1 MPHVAYMEITGGTSG
16 DQVRAY
22 VFEQETDRLMQ
33 EFSFSLGQ
41 DTTVELPEGLED
53 TIVSVPLDW
62 FGIRAMEL
70 PMDDPES
77 IRDVLPY
84 ELEGLVLGDPSGM
97 VMDAVL
103 LDSLD
108 PDPNRDSAASDG
120 DKITMDGPNS
130 HVLAVYMEKQKLG
143 SLLDSLKHSGIDP
156 RAVTSSELGELVQS
170 LRSGGDL
177 SGLVAGSSPLED
189 QQLPDRARAEILA
202 PTVNFRRGEFAYTK
216 EAQKTRRMFIRT
228 AALAVAL
235 VLALSG
241 HMVLK
246 AVGLGKEAA
255 AIEAQTLK
263 MYSALFPGEKPEN
276 VQGLRYKAEAKVSQL
291 KEQAQLYREAGALD
305 LLMSLKD
312 TARQGLK
319 LTEITVDSN
328 AVILRGTADSPEAIH
343 AFKADL
349 GEFLDKVT
357 IAESGA
363 AASGGTGFSI
373 TARKRGY

>member
-1 MPHVAYMEITGGTSG
+1 MPPVAYMEISG
-16 DQVRAY
+16 DPGGGQVRAY
-22 VFEQETDRLMQ
+22 VFELETGRPMQ
-33 EFSFSLGQ
+33 EFAFSLGE
-41 DTTVELPEGLED
+41 DTIVELPDGLED

-84 ELEGLVLGDPSGM
+84 ELEGLVLGDPSQM
-97 VMDAVL
+97 VMDAVP
-103 LDSLD
+103 LD
-108 PDPNRDSAASDG
+108 PGPSEADMPDMNNMNNLTNMNNLNRR
-120 DKITMDGPNS
+120 
-130 HVLAVYMEKQKLG
+130 VLAVYMDKQKLA
-143 SLLDSLKHSGIDP
+143 SLLDSLKLSGIDP

-170 LRSGGDL
+170 LRSGGEL
-177 SGLVAGSSPLED
+177 SGLAYGSRQLED
-189 QQLPDRARAEILA
+189 QQLLARARAEIEE
-202 PTVNFRRGEFAYTK
+202 PTVDFRRGEFAYTK
-216 EAQKTRRMFIRT
+216 ESQKTRRMFIRT

-241 HMVLK
+241 HMALK

-263 MYSALFPGEKPEN
+263 MYSALFPGEKPES
-276 VQGLRYKAEAKVSQL
+276 VQGLRYKAEAKV
-291 KEQAQLYREAGALD
+291 KELRERAQLYREAGTLD

-312 TARQGLK
+312 TMRQGLK

-328 AVILRGTADSPEAIH
+328 AVILRGTAGSSEAIQ
-343 AFKADL
+343 AFKDDL
-349 GEFLDKVT
+349 GKFLDKVT
-357 IAESGA
+357 ITESGA

-373 TARKRGY
+373 TARKRGS